1 MKGWSQKHLSGKTI
15 SGDIEPYGAFAKK
28 LALIGNFEREVV
40 FHPTRKWRFDFC
52 VRDIRLAVE
61 IEGILPIHLGKSR
74 HTTLEG
80 FSEDN
85 WKYAEAVALG
95 WHVLRFT
102 QNQIHTERCIEL
114 IKKTFALLNSV
125 K

>member
-1 MKGWSQKHLSGKTI
+1 MKGWSQKHLSGKKI
-15 SGDIEPYGAFAKK
+15 SGDIIPYESFAKK
-28 LALIGNFEREVV
+28 LALIGNFEREIV
-40 FHPTRKWRFDFC
+40 FHPTRKWRFDFGIPEIKLC
-52 VRDIRLAVE
+52 VE
-61 IEGILPIHLGKSR
+61 IEGVMPSHLGKSR

-95 WHVLRFT
+95 WSVLRFT
-102 QNQIHTERCIEL
+102 QTQIHTERCIEL
-114 IKKTFALLNSV
+114 IKKTFDLLNNV

>member
-1 MKGWSQKHLSGKTI
+1 MKGWSQKHLSGKKI
-15 SGDIEPYGAFAKK
+15 SGDVEPYGAFAKK

-40 FHPTRKWRFDFC
+40 FHPTRKWRFDFAN
-52 VRDIRLAVE
+52 IELKLSIE
-61 IEGILPIHLGKSR
+61 IEGILPSHLGKSR
-74 HTTLEG
+74 HLTLDG

-85 WKYAEAVALG
+85 WKYAEAVSLG